1 MRAWM
6 TRLHRWAGLFMAA
19 FLFVAGLTGAVISW
33 DHELDE
39 WLNPQLFDAPAPSP
53 EARKRGALE
62 LVDGLEAADPRLRV
76 AFAPLEVEDGHALGV
91 SVVPRVDPATGQP
104 HVLGFNQVTL
114 NPYTGEVQGTR
125 LWGAVS
131 LSRENLMPFLY
142 KLHYSMHI
150 PNAGALEL
158 GTWFMG
164 MVSMVWVLDCFLA
177 LCISLPGRRAWRKSW
192 RKSFSF
198 RWRQGGHKRTFD
210 LHRAGGLWAWA
221 LLLTVAIT
229 SVSMNLRREVV
240 RPLVE
245 RVSTLTPDIFAL
257 RAPVPVARFVEPGI
271 RREEALALARQEA
284 GRRGWTAPAGA
295 VFYSAPY
302 KLYGVNFFEPG
313 DDHASWG
320 LGNPWLYLDAQTGAY
335 LGDRVPGT
343 GTAGDVFLQ
352 AQLPLHT
359 GRIAGTAG
367 RVTMSVLGLGVA
379 MLSVTGVMIWA
390 RKRRA
395 ALRGKA
401 CRAALTGIE
410 HGAAKRRH
418 AGAA

>member
-33 DHELDE
+33 DHEIDE

-53 EARKRGALE
+53 EARKRTALE
-62 LVDGLEAADPRLRV
+62 LVEGLEAADPRLRV

-91 SVVPRVDPATGQP
+91 SVVPRIDPATGKP
-104 HVLGFNQVTL
+104 YELGFNQVTL
-114 NPYTGEVQGTR
+114 DPYTGQVQGTR
-125 LWGAVS
+125 LWGAIS

-150 PNAGALEL
+150 PNVGALEL

-164 MVSMVWVLDCFLA
+164 MVSIVWVLDCIVA
-177 LCISLPGRRAWRKSW
+177 LYISLPGARAWRRSW
-192 RKSFSF
+192 RKSFSL
-198 RWRQGGHKRTFD
+198 RLRQGGHKRTFD
-210 LHRAGGLWAWA
+210 LHRAGGLWVWG
-221 LLLTVAIT
+221 LLLIVAIT

-245 RVSTLTPDIFAL
+245 RLSSLTPDIFAL
-257 RAPVPVARFVEPGI
+257 RAPVPASRFVEPGI
-271 RREEALALARQEA
+271 RREEALALALQEA
-284 GRRGWTAPAGA
+284 DRRGWQTPAGA

-302 KLYGVNFFEPG
+302 RLYGVNFFEPG

-320 LGNPWLYLDAQTGAY
+320 LGNPWIYLDAQTGAY
-335 LGDRVPGT
+335 IGDRVPGT
-343 GTAGDVFLQ
+343 GTMGDLFLQ

-359 GRIAGTAG
+359 GRIAGTPG
-367 RVTMSVLGLGVA
+367 RILMTALGLLVA
-379 MLSVTGVMIWA
+379 MLCVTGVMIWA

-395 ALRGKA
+395 MLQ
-401 CRAALTGIE
+401 
-410 HGAAKRRH
+410 
-418 AGAA
+418 AGRNASTAEGRMAIRPPRPY